1 MSWQIIFHKQTNTI
15 LFIIKIHLFNTNT
28 SYIIGL
34 MYVIV
39 DTNYDWTH
47 VIRLP
52 QHNLLVTSL
61 TL

>member
-1 MSWQIIFHKQTNTI
+1 
-15 LFIIKIHLFNTNT
+15 
-28 SYIIGL
+28 